1 MRPAARYAVAGVTTG
16 ACRFGVLGPLTFERD
31 GRPLPLPSGRQRS
44 LLALL
49 LMAGGVPLSR
59 DRLIDEL
66 WGERPPAS
74 AVSALHVHL
83 SKLRALLGGLIVLE
97 PAGYSLAPGSF
108 EVDVWRFDELVE
120 QARAQPEHA
129 SSLLREALR
138 LFRGEPLCDVTP
150 EGSVAQWRRALEEK
164 RLQAIMLR
172 IDADLASGAAG
183 ELVGELEQL
192 VREHQFEE
200 RLSGQ
205 LMLALFRAG
214 RQADALEA
222 FQRARRVLSSEL
234 GLEPG
239 EPLVR
244 LQQQILARDETLHA
258 GTEARPGPSPASAP
272 SPPSN
277 LPRAPTRLVGREPE
291 LTALAGLLADPD
303 VQLITLTGPGGV
315 GKTRLVLELARR
327 ELEAYTD
334 GVLFVRLEQ
343 LIDTTLIAAEIA
355 AVLSRRDA
363 GDGLSADG
371 LAAHLRD
378 RELLLVL
385 DNFEHMLAG
394 ARLVADLLAEAPGL
408 RVLATSRIPL
418 RLRGEQVFEVEP
430 LPLPTG
436 ETESDAS
443 QSPAVQMF
451 LQCALATNRRLE
463 IDAATTRTAASICR
477 ALDGLPLA
485 IELAAAR
492 AQALGPAEIADQLA
506 QPLSIGEHALR
517 DLPDRQ
523 QTLQATITWSYEL
536 LSADAQAVLARASV
550 FLGGFTAAALDAVA
564 EAPVGPQLGE
574 LLDASLVRR
583 RPRTERYELLELVR
597 AFAGHRL
604 ADGGERAEAHARHR
618 RYFAALTA
626 AASDGFDAGG
636 SPAELAAPLLPDHA
650 NLRAAAQDAID
661 AGDADAAVALALG
674 LRPMWLAGMLRQ
686 EGQELVDRLLARFSI
701 PGDQEIALVRACA
714 FLDFTPSAK
723 VWHRRLATRAAEIG
737 DQEAVA
743 TATGN
748 LFGQALNAR
757 DRTEMARLR
766 PELLALV
773 TPATSPK
780 ALGWI
785 EYFLALDA
793 YVDGRFETSAEHA
806 ALSVERAREVGHE
819 FMLASAAGTGLLAR
833 SARDREIRCAE
844 LAETLELM
852 RRPGVP
858 PLVAFALWFV
868 ARYAAGVDAAAAGRW
883 LAHAARI
890 VEELDADLWP
900 ECDLRDEA
908 MQVLGV
914 SDLTPLL
921 QDTPALDH
929 AQALAEAAAWF
940 GARPSGEAAPRTA
953 VTPLPAA
960 AG

>member
-1 MRPAARYAVAGVTTG
+1 MRWVATGV
-16 ACRFGVLGPLTFERD
+16 CRFGVLGPLTFQRD
-31 GRPLPLPSGRQRS
+31 GQPLPLPSGRQRS

-66 WGERPPAS
+66 WGEHPPAS

-83 SKLRALLGGLIVLE
+83 SKLRALLGELIVLE

-138 LFRGEPLCDVTP
+138 LFRGEPLCDVTA
-150 EGSVAQWRRALEEK
+150 EGSVAQWRRALDEK

-172 IDADLASGAAG
+172 IDADLARGAAG
-183 ELVGELEQL
+183 ELVAELEQL

-200 RLSGQ
+200 RLTGQ

-239 EPLVR
+239 APLVR
-244 LQQQILARDETLHA
+244 LQQQILAGDEALHA
-258 GTEARPGPSPASAP
+258 GTDARAAAPQASTP

-277 LPRAPTRLVGREPE
+277 LPRAPTRLVGREEE

-315 GKTRLVLELARR
+315 GKTRLALELVRR
-327 ELEAYTD
+327 ELEAYAD

-343 LIDTTLIAAEIA
+343 LTDTTLIAAEIA
-355 AVLSRRDA
+355 AALSRRDA
-363 GDGLSADG
+363 GEGLSADG
-371 LAAHLRD
+371 LAAHLRN

-385 DNFEHMLAG
+385 DNFEHLLAG
-394 ARLVADLLAEAPGL
+394 ARLVADLLADASGL

-430 LPLPTG
+430 LPLPAG
-436 ETESDAS
+436 ETASDAS
-443 QSPAVQMF
+443 DSPAVQMF

-536 LSADAQAVLARASV
+536 LSAEAQAVLARASV
-550 FLGGFTAAALDAVA
+550 FLGGFTAAALDAVVD
-564 EAPVGPQLGE
+564 APAGPQLGE

-597 AFAGHRL
+597 AFAGQRL
-604 ADGGERAEAHARHR
+604 GDGGEGGEARARHR

-626 AASDGFDAGG
+626 TTSDGFDAGG
-636 SPAELAAPLLPDHA
+636 SPAELAATLHADHA

-661 AGDADAAVALALG
+661 AGDAEAAVALALG
-674 LRPMWLAGMLRQ
+674 LRPLWLAGMLRQ
-686 EGQELVDRLLARFSI
+686 EAQELVDRLLARFSI

-714 FLDFTPSAK
+714 FLDYTPSAK
-723 VWHRRLATRAAEIG
+723 LWHRRLATRAAEIG
-737 DQEAVA
+737 DEEALA

-757 DRTEMARLR
+757 DRQEMALLR

-773 TPATSPK
+773 AASTSPK

-785 EYFLALDA
+785 QYFLALDA
-793 YVDGRFETSAEHA
+793 YVDGRFEAAAEHA
-806 ALSVERAREVGHE
+806 AVSVEKARESGHE
-819 FMLASAAGTGLLAR
+819 FMLASAAATGLLAR
-833 SARDREIRCAE
+833 SARDGEIRQAE
-844 LAETLELM
+844 LAETVQLM
-852 RRPGVP
+852 QRPGVP

-868 ARYAAGVDAAAAGRW
+868 ARYAAGVDPSASERW

-890 VEELDADLWP
+890 VESLDSDLWP
-900 ECDLRDEA
+900 ECELREES
-908 MQVLGV
+908 MTVLGIG
-914 SDLTPLL
+914 DLAPLL
-921 QDTPALDH
+921 AATPPLDP
-929 AQALAEAAAWF
+929 AQALAEAAAWL
-940 GARPSGEAAPRTA
+940 AVRPGHEAARRT
-953 VTPLPAA
+953 VSGQLSAA